1 MVIVRSSHEVILST
15 CILSFCLYTFS
26 RLKARVKCCHQG
38 LRKLNKVR
46 WMLWLCPLYE
56 ILGSLNYSLRIWIY
70 IERAIF
76 QQHCDSSD
84 YSGTRIYMIKGAI
97 NLNFTIV
104 TCVNIFL
111 SFQKLPLDVSF
122 VSSTE

>member
-1 MVIVRSSHEVILST
+1 
-15 CILSFCLYTFS
+15 
-26 RLKARVKCCHQG
+26 
-38 LRKLNKVR
+38 
-46 WMLWLCPLYE
+46 
-56 ILGSLNYSLRIWIY
+56 
-70 IERAIF
+70 
-76 QQHCDSSD
+76 
-84 YSGTRIYMIKGAI
+84 MIKGAI